1 MCQAVV
7 PASDQEIPVQVSLA
21 PEQRKGNKAI
31 VIAKINL
38 LSLSSHDNLVYTVT
52 YLMYLMSP
60 QEREGR
66 PPHCANVTLVCAR

>member
-7 PASDQEIPVQVSLA
+7 PASAQEIPVQVSLA

-38 LSLSSHDNLVYTVT
+38 LSLSSHDNLVYSN
-52 YLMYLMSP
+52 LF
-60 QEREGR
+60 
-66 PPHCANVTLVCAR
+66 NVSDEPTGKGVY